1 MSSKVGNE
9 RWARWATCSLCEQ
22 HYHGVVSCAL
32 GWACWKT
39 YVGRPEMDRRRRAAM
54 NLLGLGLYAADH
66 DEDALSV
73 QEAELAMLRRI
84 GASEKHI
91 LVVQGN
97 LAGTYQGLGRLEEA
111 MQLKREVY
119 SGCSKFYGEEHEKTL
134 IAANNYAVTLIAL
147 RRFEDVKSLL
157 RKMIPVARRI
167 LGESHELTLRMRWA
181 YADALGS
188 ARATPDDLREAVS
201 TLEETGRTARR
212 VLGGAHP
219 LTAAIEETLRDAL
232 SRPQIAA
239 AVGRV

>member
-1 MSSKVGNE
+1 MAN
-9 RWARWATCSLCEQ
+9 
-22 HYHGVVSCAL
+22 
-32 GWACWKT
+32 
-39 YVGRPEMDRRRRAAM
+39 
-54 NLLGLGLYAADH
+54 
-66 DEDALSV
+66 
-73 QEAELAMLRRI
+73 
-84 GASEKHI
+84 
-91 LVVQGN
+91 N
-97 LAGTYQGLGRLEEA
+97 LASSLIGLQR
-111 MQLKREVY
+111 
-119 SGCSKFYGEEHEKTL
+119 FGE
-134 IAANNYAVTLIAL
+134 
-147 RRFEDVKSLL
+147 VKSLL

-188 ARATPDDLREAVS
+188 ARATRDDLREAVS